1 MREILSSLII
11 IAIIAL
17 SCPALYAQVKVDMS
31 AKEVDKIKG
40 TLRVRDLV
48 VNDTARVY
56 SGSLCVMD
64 NELYLPNNT
73 PLSDKPVDDWGVDL
87 KITVLPGSKILAVTV
102 LPKTSD
108 AKRMKDSIESF
119 LSSNLMPDIFGG
131 ESQYCNKRE
140 STDATGSTI
149 QYLQVE
155 SIDGLHSLR
164 KVYEQLKKKSKKLK
178 NIL

>member
-1 MREILSSLII
+1 MRKKLSTLII

-17 SCPALYAQVKVDMS
+17 SSPTLYAQVKVDMS

-56 SGSLCVMD
+56 SGSLCIMD
-64 NELYLPNNT
+64 NELYLPNST
-73 PLSDKPVDDWGVDL
+73 PLSNKPVDDWGLDL
-87 KITVLPGSKILAVTV
+87 KITVLPGRMIHAVTV
-102 LPKTSD
+102 LPKTSNT
-108 AKRMKDSIESF
+108 KRIKDSIESF
-119 LSSNLMPDIFGG
+119 LSSNLMPDIFDG
-131 ESQYCNKRE
+131 ESPYCNKRE
-140 STDATGSTI
+140 STDATGSKI

-164 KVYEQLKKKSKKLK
+164 KVYEQLKKKTKK
-178 NIL
+178 

>member
-1 MREILSSLII
+1 MLKKLNSQIV

-17 SCPALYAQVKVDMS
+17 SCPPLHAQVKADIS

-56 SGSLCVMD
+56 GGTLCIKD
-64 NELYLPNNT
+64 SELYLPDST
-73 PLSDKPVDDWGVDL
+73 LLSDKPVDDWGVDL
-87 KITVLPGSKILAVTV
+87 KITVLPGRKIRATTV

-119 LSSNLMPDIFGG
+119 LSSNLMPSIFGG

-140 STDATGSTI
+140 STNATGTKI
-149 QYLQVE
+149 KYLQIE

-164 KVYEQLKKKSKKLK
+164 KVYEQLKKKTQQ
-178 NIL
+178 